1 MHSGISFL
9 AAALALAIVT
19 PPAARPSAQAP
30 AAAPAAGAAAVTRAD
45 LAVAYLRFEMAYLAA
60 RLDDAETARVN
71 RAFDALTLLF
81 FGRQFGQ
88 AVSQLDALV
97 ASLDPKGPLGAA
109 PGVAAF
115 CPRLEPPVAVRGST
129 VSTLRIDRLYE
140 PAAPPA
146 ALPTTVRL
154 RPAGPASPIDLSI
167 RAELSAD
174 GQVSVTVRNPD
185 ALKKAGPGR
194 YDVGFLVGG
203 RFVPASAWSVVSEL
217 PSVRKAANASRL
229 AALAPRP
236 ELAQAVAAVAARNAL
251 LADAPDPGNTTQLL
265 VGPEELAAAIDA
277 DVLALEKGRDP
288 FADRRGDYWRVV
300 QTETGTLPLRVYR
313 PAGPPSGRPL
323 PLVIVL
329 HGAGGDENMFMDAYG
344 GGLIKRLADERA
356 FLVASPLTTG
366 LTGPRGP
373 AALGVLMDV
382 VRATYAVDPDRV
394 YLIGHSA
401 GASAAAALA
410 RAAGRTFAAVAC
422 FNGFAW
428 PVDAGSDGVPP
439 IRVVSGALDPIASPA
454 RLEAAVRTAVS
465 AGATVDYRSLPNQGH
480 LLTVPAGLPEVVT
493 WLLEKRR
500 EGDALPASTRPR
512 PELARPGERE
522 DGDITRSRR

>member
-1 MHSGISFL
+1 MHSRISVL
-9 AAALALAIVT
+9 AATLALAVVT
-19 PPAARPSAQAP
+19 PPAARPFAQAP
-30 AAAPAAGAAAVTRAD
+30 AAAPTAGTAAVTRAD
-45 LAVAYLRFEMAYLAA
+45 LAVAYLRFEMAYLST
-60 RLDDAETARVN
+60 RLDASETERVN

-88 AVSQLDALV
+88 AVSQLDALT
-97 ASLDPKGPLGAA
+97 ASLDPKGPLGVA
-109 PGVAAF
+109 PGVGAF

-129 VSTLRIDRLYE
+129 VPTLRIDRLYE
-140 PAAPPA
+140 PVSPPA
-146 ALPTTVRL
+146 ALPTAVRL
-154 RPAGPASPIDLSI
+154 RPARQGSPIDLSI
-167 RAELSAD
+167 GAEARAD
-174 GQVSVTVRNPD
+174 GQVSVTVRNLD
-185 ALKKAGPGR
+185 ALRKAAPGR
-194 YDVGFLVGG
+194 YDVGFVVGG

-236 ELAQAVAAVAARNAL
+236 ELAQAVAAVSARNAL

-265 VGPEELAAAIDA
+265 TGPEELAAALNAEI
-277 DVLALEKGRDP
+277 LALEKGRDP
-288 FADRRGDYWRVV
+288 FVDRRGDYWRVV
-300 QTETGTLPLRVYR
+300 QTEAGSLPLRVYR

-329 HGAGGDENMFMDAYG
+329 HGSGGDENMFMDAYG
-344 GGLIKRLADERA
+344 GGLIRRLADERG

-373 AALGVLMDV
+373 AALGALMDV
-382 VRATYAVDPDRV
+382 VRATYSVDPGRIYV
-394 YLIGHSA
+394 IGHSA

-410 RAAGRTFAAVAC
+410 RASGRTFAAVAC
-422 FNGFAW
+422 FHGFSW
-428 PVDAGSDGVPP
+428 PANAGSDGVPP

-454 RLEAAVRTAVS
+454 RLETAVCAAVS
-465 AGATVDYRSLPNQGH
+465 AGATVDYRSRPNQGH

-500 EGDALPASTRPR
+500 E
-512 PELARPGERE
+512 ERQ
-522 DGDITRSRR
+522 